1 MTISDVSKAAVNPTY
16 QCNRDNEWIDTVTTF
31 SSFLRQAFPQSN
43 KSMAVKIAVI
53 DDGVDASLVSLDG
66 KIAIGKSFCPYANS
80 SELIGS
86 YFAPSGNHGT
96 CMASLICKIC
106 PEVSLYVARLDE
118 RISSASNPGS
128 SSSSSSSRQITAK
141 SAAEAIRWA
150 TSCDVDIISMS
161 WTIET
166 PVAGNEDMESFEK
179 AVAAARARNILMFCS
194 TSDQGS
200 STKDICYPGD
210 FDGCIK
216 IGGATDT
223 GEPLAWVGADKVDF
237 LLPGK
242 NVPFVNNE
250 GKTVSYESGSSVA
263 TAAASG
269 LAGLLLFCGR
279 VLEQRG
285 DPSFYSHR
293 LTLSSPGGKPGL
305 EKLRDQK
312 QMRETLKKMCIGG
325 GKGKFPDVQELFE
338 RRFDQGLRNK
348 YGLAAMNGAGQDR
361 SHEIGGG
368 GLMQPLKVKDLL
380 NMEWNA
386 QTFGALKW
394 LLEVVT

>member
-1 MTISDVSKAAVNPTY
+1 
-16 QCNRDNEWIDTVTTF
+16 
-31 SSFLRQAFPQSN
+31 
-43 KSMAVKIAVI
+43 MAVKIAVI

-66 KIAIGKSFCPYANS
+66 KIAVGKSFCPYANS

-86 YFAPSGNHGT
+86 YYAPSGNHGT

-118 RISSASNPGS
+118 RISPASNPG
-128 SSSSSSSRQITAK
+128 SSSSSRQITAK

-166 PVAGNEDMESFEK
+166 PVVGNEDMESFEK
-179 AVAAARARNILMFCS
+179 AVAAARAKNILMFCS

-210 FDGCIK
+210 FEGCIK

-279 VLEQRG
+279 VLERTG
-285 DPSFYSHR
+285 DSSFYLQR
-293 LTLSSPGGKPGL
+293 MTVSSPGGKPGS
-305 EKLRDQK
+305 EKLRNQT

-325 GKGKFPDVQELFE
+325 GKRKFPDVQELFE

-348 YGLAAMNGAGQDR
+348 YGAGVSGVAQER
-361 SHEIGGG
+361 SHEIGGS

-380 NMEWNA
+380 NREWSA

-394 LLEVVT
+394 VLEVVT